1 MKARLNQDLMNATFL
16 SAKAS
21 SKVEE
26 MGHEILDGEEVEVFK
41 IVSLILNSMMTPVI
55 LKRRISD
62 GEWISMENEEDEEME
77 NKKWYAVQTD
87 RTDDWGTGSYDYD
100 EAVQMLKEQ
109 GYGLIAV
116 IDEGSNPSEAV
127 CVEEIEFDSLDDDTE
142 YYYWLDTT
150 ETWNSPRKGEAIL
163 IRGQYNEDGEK
174 DRETEEE
181 ILKFS
186 ESDCGIIPDDSK
198 ASEKVDAYI
207 EKELGF
213 LPDYEV
219 N

>member
-1 MKARLNQDLMNATFL
+1 MA
-16 SAKAS
+16 
-21 SKVEE
+21 
-26 MGHEILDGEEVEVFK
+26 
-41 IVSLILNSMMTPVI
+41 
-55 LKRRISD
+55 
-62 GEWISMENEEDEEME
+62 
-77 NKKWYAVQTD
+77 KWYAVQES
-87 RTDDWGTGSYDYD
+87 REDDWGAGSYDYE

-109 GYGLIAV
+109 GHGLIAV
-116 IDEGSNPSEAV
+116 IDEGNDPSEAV

-174 DRETEEE
+174 DRDTEEE
-181 ILKFS
+181 ILEFTAA
-186 ESDCGIIPDDSK
+186 DCGIIPDDNE
-198 ASEKVDAYI
+198 AGEKIDAYI
-207 EKELGF
+207 TAQLGF